1 MGNFDRR
8 KHFARWKSLCLGR
21 RFGFAWLTRVR
32 SWRSGRQPAW
42 HRQFRGRLRG
52 LRACRCSYK
61 LHWLNWGPLGA
72 HPAPPAR
79 IERNALVTLING
91 RNLTAPRRA
100 RLRQP
105 LGPAIIDVA
114 GTALSDEDRERL
126 RHPAAGGV
134 ILFSRNFESCEQLA
148 ALTGEIARLRD
159 PELPICVDQE
169 GGRVQRFR
177 EGFSAIPPM
186 RELGRQWDRDRSAAR
201 ETARA
206 IAYVVGAELAAHGVD
221 FSFAPVLDLDYG
233 GSSVIGDRALHFD
246 PTAVGALGAC
256 IVQGFADAGMGAVG
270 KHFPGHGYAEA
281 DSHVAVPR
289 DDRKLAEIQRKD
301 LVPFRMAIEAGLA
314 AVMPAHVIY
323 TQVDGEP
330 AGYSRFWLQEVLR
343 GKLRFQGL
351 IFSDDLS
358 LEGAS
363 TAGGVAERARAAL
376 AAGCD
381 MVLLCNDPAGQ
392 ALLLDS
398 LKETRLANPQR
409 VERMRKKGGRD
420 LRKSVAYRESQ
431 EKLRNIG

>member
-1 MGNFDRR
+1 MR
-8 KHFARWKSLCLGR
+8 
-21 RFGFAWLTRVR
+21 
-32 SWRSGRQPAW
+32 
-42 HRQFRGRLRG
+42 RLR
-52 LRACRCSYK
+52 L
-61 LHWLNWGPLGA
+61 
-72 HPAPPAR
+72 
-79 IERNALVTLING
+79 
-91 RNLTAPRRA
+91 
-100 RLRQP
+100 P
-105 LGPAIIDVA
+105 LGPAVIDVV
-114 GTALSDEDRERL
+114 GPALTDEDRNRL

-134 ILFSRNFESCEQLA
+134 ILFARNYENPEQLSG
-148 ALTGEIARLRD
+148 LTTEIARLRE
-159 PELPICVDQE
+159 PELLLCVDHE

-186 RELGRQWDRDRSAAR
+186 RTLGRLWDRDAAAAR

-206 IAYVVGAELAAHGVD
+206 IAYIVGAELAAHGVD

-256 IVQGFADAGMGAVG
+256 IVKGFADAGMGAVG

-281 DSHVAVPR
+281 DSHVAVPK
-289 DDRKLAEIQRKD
+289 DDRKFADIAKKD
-301 LVPFRMAIEAGLA
+301 LVPFRSTIEAGLA

-323 TQVDGEP
+323 GQVDAEP
-330 AGYSRFWLQEVLR
+330 AGYSKHWLQEVLR
-343 GKLRFQGL
+343 GKLGFQGI

-358 LEGAS
+358 MEGAS
-363 TAGGVAERARAAL
+363 VAGGVPDRARAAL

-392 ALLLDS
+392 ELLLDS
-398 LKETRLANPQR
+398 LKDVPPANSDR

-431 EKLRNIG
+431 ELLKNLA

>member
-1 MGNFDRR
+1 MR
-8 KHFARWKSLCLGR
+8 K
-21 RFGFAWLTRVR
+21 TR
-32 SWRSGRQPAW
+32 
-42 HRQFRGRLRG
+42 L
-52 LRACRCSYK
+52 
-61 LHWLNWGPLGA
+61 
-72 HPAPPAR
+72 
-79 IERNALVTLING
+79 
-91 RNLTAPRRA
+91 
-100 RLRQP
+100 P
-105 LGPAIIDVA
+105 LGPAVIDVV
-114 GTALSDEDRERL
+114 GPTLSDEDRNRL

-134 ILFSRNFESCEQLA
+134 ILFARNYQNPDQLS
-148 ALTGEIARLRD
+148 ALTEEIEKLRE
-159 PELPICVDQE
+159 PALLLCVDHE

-186 RELGRQWDRDRSAAR
+186 RTLGKLWDRDRDAAR

-206 IAYVVGAELAAHGVD
+206 IAYIVGAELAAHGVD

-256 IVQGFADAGMGAVG
+256 IVKGFADAGMGAVG

-289 DDRKLAEIQRKD
+289 DDRKMIEIQKKD

-323 TQVDGEP
+323 DQVDAEP
-330 AGYSRFWLQEVLR
+330 AGYSRHWLQEVLR
-343 GKLRFQGL
+343 GKLGFQGI

-358 LEGAS
+358 MEGAS
-363 TAGGVAERARAAL
+363 VAGGVPARARAAL

-392 ALLLDS
+392 EVLLES
-398 LKETRLANPQR
+398 LKEIPPANAER

-431 EKLRNIG
+431 ELLKNLA